1 MANMLNENIIRGKWN
16 ELKGQ
21 LKKTWGNLT
30 NDEIDQAQGD
40 LNKFYGSVQ
49 QKYGQ
54 SQEEVRHKL
63 NSLVYPEDERRDSG
77 QRSNRDEVTPRPN

>member
-1 MANMLNENIIRGKWN
+1 MANLLNENIIKGKWN

-21 LKKTWGNLT
+21 IRQVWGNLT
-30 NDEIDQAQGD
+30 DDEVDTAHGD
-40 LNKFYGSVQ
+40 LNKFYGSIQ

-63 NSLVYPEDERRDSG
+63 NNLVYPDDKPA
-77 QRSNRDEVTPRPN
+77 SNEVPPRAN